1 MGGVPSW
8 GRGVRVLCR
17 RWRLDTRHFIVYKN
31 SSVGKAYPYEAYVLR
46 THKMDTYNTIE
57 RVIAVLVTYK
67 WRFLFTFL
75 LIFFVSLTFLSAIGF
90 VPESID
96 EEYDF
101 SAPSVETTNSTQNS
115 SVRSTAVVEQ
125 PVRIIIP
132 TIGINSLVLNPAS
145 RDIATLDN
153 ALLSGAVRYPGS
165 SKLGESGNM
174 LLFGHS
180 SYLPVVNNQNY
191 KAFNG
196 IQKLEKGDQVL
207 LQSEGLEYVYRVVT
221 VREATA
227 SETLV
232 DLRKV
237 GNPKLTLSTCN
248 SFGSAS
254 ERFIVEADFVG
265 SYPIAR

>member
-1 MGGVPSW
+1 
-8 GRGVRVLCR
+8 
-17 RWRLDTRHFIVYKN
+17 
-31 SSVGKAYPYEAYVLR
+31 
-46 THKMDTYNTIE
+46 MDTYNTVE
-57 RVIAVLVTYK
+57 RVIAVLVAYK

-75 LIFFVSLTFLSAIGF
+75 ITFFVTLTLLSAIGF

-101 SAPSVETTNSTQNS
+101 SAPSVETTSKTDDAPA
-115 SVRSTAVVEQ
+115 RSTGIVEQ

-132 TIGINSLVLNPAS
+132 SIGINSRVRNPVS
-145 RDIATLDN
+145 RDIATLDT
-153 ALLSGAVRYPGS
+153 ALLSGVVRYPGS

-196 IQKLEKGDQVL
+196 IQKLMKGDQVL
-207 LQSEGLEYVYRVVT
+207 VQSEGLEYVYRVT
-221 VREATA
+221 SVRKTDA
-227 SETLV
+227 SEALI
-232 DLRKV
+232 DLRKD
-237 GNPKLTLSTCN
+237 GSLRLTLSTCN

-265 SYPIAR
+265 SYPIAS